1 MVLGSDYSGALSFP
15 KNTNDETNKLII
27 YNKNNS
33 DNAIY
38 LMYYKLAVS
47 IHFSFLVPPLFGS
60 IGDEDNGS
68 GVVKANESV
77 LSYLTLMIP
86 SFNILLFDTDS
97 SVVTFVVEADILS

>member
-1 MVLGSDYSGALSFP
+1 
-15 KNTNDETNKLII
+15 
-27 YNKNNS
+27 
-33 DNAIY
+33 
-38 LMYYKLAVS
+38 MYYKLTVS

-60 IGDEDNGS
+60 IGDEGNGS

-77 LSYLTLMIP
+77 LSYLTLMIS